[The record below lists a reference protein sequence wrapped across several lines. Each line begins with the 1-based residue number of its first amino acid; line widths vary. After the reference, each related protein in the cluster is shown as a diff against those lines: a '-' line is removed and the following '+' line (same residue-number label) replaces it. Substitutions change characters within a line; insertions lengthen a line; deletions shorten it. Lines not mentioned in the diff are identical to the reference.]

1 LVPAGTP
8 QAIVDRL
15 EGELAKVLKSPE
27 LVQWYTD
34 NGADP
39 GAQTS
44 AQFKEV
50 IGVHLEKWARLVK
63 TIGLTPE

>member
-1 LVPAGTP
+1 MPAGTP
-8 QAIVDRL
+8 QAIVERL
-15 EGELAKVLKSPE
+15 EQDVAKVLKSPE

-39 GAQTS
+39 GAQRS

-50 IGVHLEKWARLVK
+50 IRVHLEKWARLVK
-63 TIGLTPE
+63 TLGLTPE